1 MKHWMLALW
10 DRVMLSL
17 PLLLMALLALGSY
30 WMVRT
35 EPPLPI
41 AAPEK
46 APSTL
51 PDYTMERFIVQSF
64 NAQGQFRTEVIGE
77 MARHYPHTELIEID
91 AVQIRSFDSQ
101 GRLTTATAQSGL
113 STPDGSEIQL
123 FGDARVVRAAD
134 PNALPKP
141 IPAIEYRGE
150 FLHAFITEERVI
162 SHKPVELLRGNDRI
176 TADSLDFDNIEQV
189 LLLRGRVH
197 ATLYPDRP

>member
-10 DRVMLSL
+10 DRLMLSL

-35 EPPLPI
+35 EPPPPI

-51 PDYTMERFIVQSF
+51 PDYTMQRFIVQSF
-64 NAQGQFRTEVIGE
+64 NAQGQFRSEVIGD
-77 MARHYPHTELIEID
+77 MARHYPHTDLIEID
-91 AVQIRSFDSQ
+91 AVQIRSFDTQ
-101 GRLTTATAQSGL
+101 GRLTTATARRGL

-134 PNALPKP
+134 PNALPQP
-141 IPAIEYRGE
+141 TPAMEYRSE
-150 FLHAFITEERVI
+150 FLHAFITEERVT

-176 TADSLDFDNIEQV
+176 TADSLDFDNVEQV
-189 LLLRGRVH
+189 LILRGRVR

>member
-10 DRVMLSL
+10 DRLMLSL

-35 EPPLPI
+35 EPAPSVVI
-41 AAPEK
+41 PEK

-51 PDYTMERFIVQSF
+51 PDYTMQRFIVQTF
-64 NAQGQFRTEVIGE
+64 NAQGEFRNEVTGD
-77 MARHYPHTELIEID
+77 MARHYPHTQLIEID

-101 GRLTTATAQSGL
+101 GRLTTATARRGL
-113 STPDGSEIQL
+113 STPDGSEVQL
-123 FGDARVVRAAD
+123 FGNARVVRAAD
-134 PNALPKP
+134 PDARPKP
-141 IPAIEYRGE
+141 VPAMEYRGE
-150 FLHAFITEERVI
+150 FLHAFITEERVT

-176 TADSLDFDNIEQV
+176 TADRLDFDNIEQT
-189 LLLRGRVH
+189 LILRGRVR